1 MAMRF
6 KTLSQ
11 LMKNHDD
18 TWLYSGIT
26 LEYKTAV
33 QPWFRDWFD
42 ERYLCVDSSY
52 QSDDLWQKYFRRLVN
67 LYGERYTE
75 LLKKQM
81 FDFDPDVLETFV
93 TTSTGSG
100 SSTDETKTSD
110 TKNFT
115 SENTS
120 DMSRENTGTSTS
132 ENTTSGT
139 SSSTSSGSADTTTT
153 NNATGKHTQRDIQS
167 DYPQSNVASSTAGQ
181 PESMLWTYASG
192 QVDGIVNHEDNTN
205 GTSNTDT
212 TNKTSGNSSG
222 TSSGSDT
229 VNNTETGTAKAKTTS
244 TDTGTG
250 TSTSNGTTSSQ
261 SESTSTRRG
270 SKQELYKSMMDFI
283 KNCNATN
290 WMIDKLDKVFL
301 STFEVDD
308 CEVML

>member
-1 MAMRF
+1 ME
-6 KTLSQ
+6 
-11 LMKNHDD
+11 NHDD
-18 TWLYSGIT
+18 TWLYNGIT
-26 LEYKTAV
+26 LEYKTAI

-52 QSDDLWQKYFRRLVN
+52 QSDELWQKYFRRLVN

-100 SSTDETKTSD
+100 SSTDETTTSD

-120 DMSRENTGTSTS
+120 DTSRKNTGTSTS

-139 SSSTSSGSADTTTT
+139 SSTT
-153 NNATGKHTQRDIQS
+153 NSGTNNTVTTHNATGKQSGRDIRS
-167 DYPQSNVASSTAGQ
+167 DYPQSNVASSTTGQ

-192 QVDGIVNHEDNTN
+192 QQDNITN
-205 GTSNTDT
+205 TENTGTDT
-212 TNKTSGNSSG
+212 TENRTNGSTSGETSG

-229 VNNTETGTAKAKTTS
+229 LNNTETGTAKAKTTS
-244 TDTGTG
+244 TDTNTG
-250 TSTSNGTTSSQ
+250 TSTSNGKTSSQ

-270 SKQELYKSMMDFI
+270 SKQELYQSMMDFI

-290 WMIDKLDKVFL
+290 WMIDRLDKVFL
-301 STFEVDD
+301 STYDLDVCDTSYDD